1 MEKIIGKRIKR
12 LREERGIK
20 QAEMAEAIGAKPDAY
35 RARENGMVY
44 FPVPALI
51 KIAEILGVSLDYLL
65 AGKTGPAELT
75 PEEALLVQW
84 WRGMNDAEKKTILQI
99 IDAKRWAM
107 LQKD

>member
-1 MEKIIGKRIKR
+1 
-12 LREERGIK
+12 
-20 QAEMAEAIGAKPDAY
+20 
-35 RARENGMVY
+35 
-44 FPVPALI
+44 
-51 KIAEILGVSLDYLL
+51 
-65 AGKTGPAELT
+65 LT